1 MNRVEWHIIDVCNLA
16 VYPTPVLIFLP
27 LLEGKLSGERA
38 DVTLLICYTSG
49 VSLRAFI
56 KCFLRWQAEPYGL
69 KLFLIGVARVYIKSQ
84 PVSNVCSALAS
95 PTVRFKTFSMM
106 NSESQ
111 EGCTLF
117 FKLFLKNTCLIYW
130 KWYLRKNIS
139 QYIVGE
145 KCYPMVP
152 HWG

>member
-1 MNRVEWHIIDVCNLA
+1 MFSSLA
-16 VYPTPVLIFLP
+16 
-27 LLEGKLSGERA
+27 SR
-38 DVTLLICYTSG
+38 TLRSETFF
-49 VSLRAFI
+49 FI
-56 KCFLRWQAEPYGL
+56 GA
-69 KLFLIGVARVYIKSQ
+69 ARVYIMLQ

-111 EGCTLF
+111 EGCALF

-139 QYIVGE
+139 RYIVGE

-152 HWG
+152 RWG